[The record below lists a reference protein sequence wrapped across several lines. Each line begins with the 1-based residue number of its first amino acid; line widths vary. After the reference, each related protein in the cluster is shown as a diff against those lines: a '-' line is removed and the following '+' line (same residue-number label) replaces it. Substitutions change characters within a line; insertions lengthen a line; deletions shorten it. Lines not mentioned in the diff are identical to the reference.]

1 MKILVVDN
9 DNDTGITLKAL
20 LGSYPDIYIELAF
33 SGKTAI
39 QELMLNN
46 RYDAVIIDI
55 MMPEFSGL
63 DVARMM
69 GKNEKL
75 KNIPIIL
82 MSSALPLPPTELLAT
97 MRTDPEMQSVKG
109 VIEKPF
115 IIESVV
121 EVINQVVNP
130 KET

>member
-20 LGSYPDIYIELAF
+20 LSSYPDIYIELAF
-33 SGKTAI
+33 SGKLAV
-39 QELMLNN
+39 QELMANN
-46 RYDAVIIDI
+46 RYDAVVIDI

-115 IIESVV
+115 VV
-121 EVINQVVNP
+121 ETVAEVINQVVNP
-130 KET
+130 KTT